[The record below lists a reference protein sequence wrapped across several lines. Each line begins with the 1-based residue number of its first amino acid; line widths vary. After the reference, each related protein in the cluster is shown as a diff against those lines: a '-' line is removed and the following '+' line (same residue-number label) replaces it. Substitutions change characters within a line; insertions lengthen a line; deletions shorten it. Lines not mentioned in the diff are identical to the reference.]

1 MRNESGNIYLKIL
14 VNLILFIIGVLCL
27 IFVFPKIVKFFLPF
41 LIGWI
46 IATIANPLVK
56 FLEKKVKILRKHSS
70 AIIIVITIGVIIGII
85 YGSLSFLIH
94 QISAFI
100 KDIPNISI
108 LISERFDQ
116 LSLSLRGLIEILPE
130 GTKDT
135 VEQILPG
142 IQNQINSFVASK
154 KIPES
159 TISFARGFVDWLFML
174 LIIFVSSYF
183 FIKDRDLIIKKV
195 RSIMPT
201 SVLDGYD
208 MIVYNFKTAIG
219 GYFKAQFKIMLILIF
234 IMFVGFKMV
243 QVPYGFLIATLTG
256 ILDFLPVFGTGA
268 VLWPWALA
276 EVILG
281 DYVKALTL
289 IIIYLV
295 CQIVKNILQP
305 KMVGDSVGM
314 NPLLTLL
321 FMYIG
326 YRFKGVL
333 GLIIAIPLGMVLVN
347 LFRAGMFH
355 SIIRGFKILIHDI
368 NRYRKF

>member
-1 MRNESGNIYLKIL
+1 MKNEGGNIYLKIL
-14 VNLILFIIGVLCL
+14 VNLILFIRGGLCL
-27 IFVFPKIVKFFLPF
+27 IFLFPKIIKFFFPF

-46 IATIANPLVK
+46 IATIANPLVR
-56 FLEKKVKILRKHSS
+56 LMENKVKILRKHSS
-70 AIIIVITIGVIIGII
+70 AIIIIITIGAIIGIL
-85 YGSLSFLIH
+85 YGGLSFLIH

-108 LISERFDQ
+108 LISERFEQ
-116 LSLSLRGLIEILPE
+116 LSLSLTGVIEILPE
-130 GTKDT
+130 GIKET
-135 VEQILPG
+135 VEQILPE
-142 IQNQINSFVASK
+142 IQNQVNSFVASK
-154 KIPES
+154 KIPEF
-159 TISFARGFVDWLFML
+159 TISFARSFVDWLFML
-174 LIIFVSSYF
+174 LIIFISSYF

-195 RSIMPT
+195 RAMMPIPI
-201 SVLDGYD
+201 LDGYD

-234 IMFVGFKMV
+234 IMFVGFRMV
-243 QVPYGFLIATLTG
+243 QVPYAFIIATLTG

-289 IIIYLV
+289 MIIYLV

-314 NPLLTLL
+314 NPLLTLF

-347 LFRAGMFH
+347 LFRAGIFN
-355 SIIRGFKILIHDI
+355 SIIRGFKILIYDI